1 MNRAHSYAQIPASE
15 TQSNPTGG
23 HHQIPSSTTAPQS
36 QSPSPSRHGS
46 SSTRSRGYDALNAD
60 EDDDE
65 DEFEEADEDT
75 VMLRHPPAGPSSAS
89 APRRALYP
97 EDEISIAQEQPI
109 SSLSSSTSR
118 NGAQQLSS
126 PTQPSPR
133 HNNGA
138 RTTNVSF
145 LARITGRQRPGTEAR
160 RMIQSTMDGV
170 FSNLSAKPRV
180 EKPVEE
186 ELPPS
191 YKSAALDVS
200 PAYYE
205 STLMAPGFSDEDELL
220 IEGLP
225 VGGMFGFMWN
235 VIISMSF
242 QFVGFFLTY
251 LLHTSHATKNGS
263 KTGLGMTFISMGFQM
278 MTGNYP
284 PSTSPSDEEDEIDL
298 DTGYVTPPGV
308 GGAGG
313 QSDPGSLS
321 SLRSIAEYTWL
332 SYFLLTLG
340 GLIVVQSLWE
350 FAKAKKQELLM
361 IAANEPS
368 TGRSTSSRDAEETV
382 PASLAAGYELSS
394 IVSSSG
400 SSISGSGSGAG
411 STSVQ
416 GMRVP
421 LTANEPMV

>member
-1 MNRAHSYAQIPASE
+1 MNRAHSYAQIPAAESQGP
-15 TQSNPTGG
+15 TAVQS
-23 HHQIPSSTTAPQS
+23 S
-36 QSPSPSRHGS
+36 SRHGPS
-46 SSTRSRGYDALNAD
+46 SSHAGGYAALNAQPD
-60 EDDDE
+60 EDDDFE
-65 DEFEEADEDT
+65 DAQEDS
-75 VMLRHPPAGPSSAS
+75 VMLQSSSSTGGPSTAS
-89 APRRALYP
+89 APRRAVYP
-97 EDEISIAQEQPI
+97 DEDEISIAPEA
-109 SSLSSSTSR
+109 SSSSSS
-118 NGAQQLSS
+118 SS
-126 PTQPSPR
+126 PYPSTPSRTQSQSAPR
-133 HNNGA
+133 NTGA

-180 EKPVEE
+180 ERPVEE

-205 STLMAPGFSDEDELL
+205 STLMASGYDEDDLL

-263 KTGLGMTFISMGFQM
+263 KTGLGLTFISMGFQM
-278 MTGNYP
+278 MTG
-284 PSTSPSDEEDEIDL
+284 SFRTQDGSEDEMDQ
-298 DTGYVTPPGV
+298 DTGYVTPPTS

-313 QSDPGSLS
+313 SSSPASLS

-332 SYFLLTLG
+332 SYFMLTLG

-350 FAKAKKQELLM
+350 FARAKKAELRL
-361 IAANEPS
+361 IAANGPS
-368 TGRSTSSRDAEETV
+368 EGSRAARDAEESV
-382 PASLAAGYELSS
+382 PASMAAGYELSS
-394 IVSSSG
+394 IVSGASS
-400 SSISGSGSGAG
+400 SSSGSGSAQGTHVIMTVTG
-411 STSVQ
+411 PSV
-416 GMRVP
+416 
-421 LTANEPMV
+421 